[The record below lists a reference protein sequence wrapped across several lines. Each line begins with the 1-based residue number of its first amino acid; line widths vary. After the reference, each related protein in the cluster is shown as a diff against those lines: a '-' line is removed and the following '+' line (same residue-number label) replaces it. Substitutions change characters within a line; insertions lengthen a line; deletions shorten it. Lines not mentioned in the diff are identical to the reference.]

1 MELSSSSL
9 PSSHGAIGGS
19 LCLFARSL
27 YGGLSHFVCFRAP
40 FAFGADFLKLVVVEM
55 LDADERVVRCADANE
70 FVALDLNR
78 CAVAIV
84 RILDKKDHQKCDDR
98 RACVDDELPG
108 IRVLKQGSSYC
119 HTSKTPAATM
129 NADAWPAA

>member
-1 MELSSSSL
+1 MERSSSSL

-40 FAFGADFLKLVVVEM
+40 LAFGADFLKLVVVEM

-98 RACVDDELPG
+98 RACVCLLYTSPSPRDGLLSRMP
-108 IRVLKQGSSYC
+108 SS
-119 HTSKTPAATM
+119 A
-129 NADAWPAA
+129 

>member
-19 LCLFARSL
+19 LCRFARSL
-27 YGGLSHFVCFRAP
+27 YGGLSHFFCFRTP

-70 FVALDLNR
+70 FVELDLNR
-78 CAVAIV
+78 CAAAIL
-84 RILDKKDHQKCDDR
+84 RILDDDR

-108 IRVLKQGSSYC
+108 IRVLKQGS
-119 HTSKTPAATM
+119 
-129 NADAWPAA
+129 